1 MGARW
6 GEYPPRPGPLAAMHA
21 WRGARLGTVSGMSG
35 RLLPL
40 VAIGA
45 VVVIAAAS
53 AAGTSLSGKWVA
65 SVSSGKIVLTLHK
78 AGAVYKGTYVQKGK
92 TYKVV
97 AHGGSADGASQ
108 VMLTLTP
115 GKLTTMCGLQGAKLY
130 CETSAGTA
138 TFKRA

>member
-1 MGARW
+1 MSRTL
-6 GEYPPRPGPLAAMHA
+6 LA
-21 WRGARLGTVSGMSG
+21 LT
-35 RLLPL
+35 
-40 VAIGA
+40 A
-45 VVVIAAAS
+45 VVALVTVAAAS
-53 AAGTSLSGKWVA
+53 AATASLSGKWVA

-78 AGAVYKGTYVQKGK
+78 AGALYKGTYVQKGK

-108 VMLTLTP
+108 VMLTLSP

-138 TFKRA
+138 IFKRA